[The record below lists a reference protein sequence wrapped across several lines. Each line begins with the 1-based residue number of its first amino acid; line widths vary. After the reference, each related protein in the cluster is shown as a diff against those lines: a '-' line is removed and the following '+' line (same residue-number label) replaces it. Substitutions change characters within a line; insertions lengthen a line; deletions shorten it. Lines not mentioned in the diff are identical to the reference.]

1 MEIFENAYAK
11 LNLSLDIVSKMD
23 DGYHDM
29 KMIFQ
34 TVDIC
39 DDITVRITD
48 NYGIRITSNA
58 GYIPCDENNIAAK
71 AAKLFLSEC
80 GKDDV
85 GVDINIFKRI
95 PVCAGMGGGS
105 ADGAAVLRGLNKIF
119 NYPVSTERLLEIGN
133 EVGSDVP
140 FCIVGGTVLGC
151 GRGNIMTD
159 LAPLGECSI
168 VVCKPSFSVSTP
180 ALFKRI
186 NCKKIK
192 FRPDTEGMI
201 SALEHKDIKS
211 LARRMYNVFEEVL
224 PSGRDTINSIK
235 NTFYDFGALGTVM
248 TGSGSAVFAVFEN
261 EDSSASAYEY
271 LKTEYKDCFIAKP
284 VGKLL

>member
-1 MEIFENAYAK
+1 MEIFEKAYAK

-23 DGYHDM
+23 DGYHNM

-39 DDITVRITD
+39 DDITIRITD
-48 NYGIRITSNA
+48 DSGIRITSNA
-58 GYIPCDENNIAAK
+58 EYIPCDGNNIAAK
-71 AAKLFLSEC
+71 AAKIFLDEC
-80 GKDDV
+80 GRTDF
-85 GVDINIFKRI
+85 GVEIDIQKRI

-105 ADGAAVLRGLNKIF
+105 ADGAAVLRGLNKLF
-119 NYPVSTERLLEIGN
+119 NYPVSLERLLEIGN

-140 FCIVGGTVLGC
+140 FCVVGGTVLGC
-151 GRGNIMTD
+151 GRGNVMSE
-159 LAPLGECSI
+159 LVPLDECSI

-192 FRPDTEGMI
+192 LRPDTDGMI
-201 SALEHKDIKS
+201 SALENKDVKS

-224 PSGRDTINSIK
+224 PSGRDTVNLIK
-235 NTFYDFGALGTVM
+235 NTFYDFGALGSVM
-248 TGSGSAVFAVFEN
+248 TGTGSAVFAIFEN
-261 EDSSASAYEY
+261 YAAASNAYEHM
-271 LKTEYKDCFIAKP
+271 KTEYKDCFITKP
-284 VGKLL
+284 IGKLV